1 MRDTVKPAN
10 GIAQDTIVITHCRNW
25 RQWKSARKCLLS
37 RCTGGNWAEDV
48 APQGCD
54 QSAVSSAGT
63 GPNRFDGALCRSA
76 NGRWRY

>member
-37 RCTGGNWAEDV
+37 RYTGGNWAEDM
-48 APQGCD
+48 APQRCD
-54 QSAVSSAGT
+54 QSAVPAYGQSAE
-63 GPNRFDGALCRSA
+63 
-76 NGRWRY
+76 WRPKRLLKRRHWAESV